1 MMKENKGKGVVN
13 EETLPEME
21 SQPHLSVGDKRKHL
35 SKTVDLENLPC
46 HRKEKR
52 AKHRLS
58 KPGVVKLGLTIPPT
72 S

>member
-1 MMKENKGKGVVN
+1 MKGNKGKGVVN
-13 EETLPEME
+13 EETLPETE
-21 SQPHLSVGDKRKHL
+21 TQPRPFVRDKRKKL
-35 SKTVDLENLPC
+35 SKTVDLENLPS
-46 HRKEKR
+46 HHKEKR